1 MNTEK
6 TATIDESKI
15 PLKRSLGLTTAILLV
30 AGIIIGS
37 GVFKKIAPMSAAL
50 MDKNYILLAW
60 LLAGIITLLGAFNVA
75 GLATMTD
82 ESGGIYEY
90 LRLSFGNFFSFISG
104 WTAFVIAGCGG
115 IAALA
120 FIFAESVNYLIPLPH
135 LFSSWQNISIGNF
148 VFPFAS
154 AGVKILALLAII
166 LLTFVNILG
175 AKKGGNLNNLLT
187 AAKIGGLLLLIV
199 AGLSFN
205 HTLPVINSSKVST
218 GNSNIFSGI
227 LAAMVSAFWAYDG
240 WFLVGNVSG
249 EIKNPKRNVPISL
262 VAGVGISIILYLLL
276 NEAFMHVLPL
286 SALANIGEDNIAAL
300 EVARGIAG
308 NAGVITIAIL
318 IIICTFGALNAIII
332 AYPRLYY
339 RMSQEKFFPKSFS
352 FVHPRFRTPYLGLI
366 YTMIWSCVLVISG
379 TFDIL
384 TNMIIFTEFF
394 FSALLAVAVIKMKR
408 KGKITARVILYPY
421 SPVIFVLFSAALLIN
436 TFIVM
441 PKQSAIGLLVILSGV
456 PVYFYYKKKKKVTE
470 ATSKITEVTP
480 FSEGARS

>member
-1 MNTEK
+1 MNTDSPV
-6 TATIDESKI
+6 AIDESKI
-15 PLKRSLGLTTAILLV
+15 PLKRSLGLITAILLV

-104 WTAFVIAGCGG
+104 WTAFLIGG
-115 IAALA
+115 SGSIAALA

-135 LFSSWQNISIGNF
+135 LFSSSQNISVGNF

-154 AGVKILALLAII
+154 ASVKILAVFAI
-166 LLTFVNILG
+166 LLLTGVNILG

-187 AAKIGGLLLLIV
+187 AAKVGGILLLIV
-199 AGLSFN
+199 AGLSFS
-205 HTLPVINSSKVST
+205 HALPATNSSTVSVNT
-218 GNSNIFSGI
+218 NIFSGI
-227 LAAMVSAFWAYDG
+227 LAAMLSAFWAYDG

-249 EIKNPKRNVPISL
+249 EIKNPKRNVPIAL

-286 SALANIGEDNIAAL
+286 SVLANISEDNIAAL
-300 EVARGIAG
+300 EVAGAIAG
-308 NAGVITIAIL
+308 NAGVVAIALL
-318 IIICTFGALNAIII
+318 IIVCTFGALNAIII

-339 RMSQEKFFPKSFS
+339 RMAQEKFFPKSFS

-366 YTMIWSCVLVISG
+366 YSMIWSCVLVISG
-379 TFDIL
+379 TFDTL

-394 FSALLAVAVIKMKR
+394 FSGLMAVAVIKMKR
-408 KGKITARVILYPY
+408 KGKITARVILYPL
-421 SPVIFVLFSAALLIN
+421 SPILFVLFSLALLIN
-436 TFIVM
+436 TFMVM
-441 PKQSAIGLLVILSGV
+441 PKQSAVGLLFILSGV
-456 PVYFYYKKKKKVTE
+456 PVYFYYKKKKKITE
-470 ATSKITEVTP
+470 ITGKITEVTP
-480 FSEGARS
+480 F

>member
-1 MNTEK
+1 MNTDSPV
-6 TATIDESKI
+6 AIDESKI
-15 PLKRSLGLTTAILLV
+15 PLKRSLGLITAILLV

-60 LLAGIITLLGAFNVA
+60 LFAGIITLLGAFNVA

-104 WTAFVIAGCGG
+104 WTAFLIGG
-115 IAALA
+115 SGSIAALA

-154 AGVKILALLAII
+154 ASVKILAVFAI
-166 LLTFVNILG
+166 LLLTGVNILG

-187 AAKIGGLLLLIV
+187 AAKVGGILLLIV
-199 AGLSFN
+199 AGLSFS
-205 HTLPVINSSKVST
+205 HALPATNSSKVSVNT
-218 GNSNIFSGI
+218 NIFSGI
-227 LAAMVSAFWAYDG
+227 LAAMLSAFWAYDG

-276 NEAFMHVLPL
+276 NGAFMHVLPL
-286 SALANIGEDNIAAL
+286 SVLANISEDNIAAL
-300 EVARGIAG
+300 EVAGAIAG
-308 NAGVITIAIL
+308 NAGVVAIALL
-318 IIICTFGALNAIII
+318 IIVCTFGALNAIII

-339 RMSQEKFFPKSFS
+339 RMAQEKFFPKSFS

-366 YTMIWSCVLVISG
+366 YSMIWSCVLVISG
-379 TFDIL
+379 TFDTL

-394 FSALLAVAVIKMKR
+394 FSGLMAVAVIKMKR
-408 KGKITARVILYPY
+408 KGKITARVILYPL
-421 SPVIFVLFSAALLIN
+421 SPILFVLFSLALLIN
-436 TFIVM
+436 TFMVM
-441 PKQSAIGLLVILSGV
+441 PKQSAVGLLFILSGV
-456 PVYFYYKKKKKVTE
+456 PVYFYYKKKKKITE
-470 ATSKITEVTP
+470 ITGKITEVTP
-480 FSEGARS
+480 F

>member
-1 MNTEK
+1 MNTDNP
-6 TATIDESKI
+6 ATIDESKI
-15 PLKRSLGLTTAILLV
+15 PLKRSFGLTTAILLV

-104 WTAFVIAGCGG
+104 WTAFLIGG
-115 IAALA
+115 SGSIAALA
-120 FIFAESVNYLIPLPH
+120 FIFAESVNYLVPLPH
-135 LFSSWQNISIGNF
+135 LFSSWQKISIGNF

-154 AGVKILALLAII
+154 AGIKMLAVLAIL
-166 LLTFVNILG
+166 LLTGVNILG

-187 AAKIGGLLLLIV
+187 ASKVGGILLLIV
-199 AGLSFN
+199 AGLSFS
-205 HTLPVINSSKVST
+205 HALPVTNSSTVSVST
-218 GNSNIFSGI
+218 NIFSGI
-227 LAAMVSAFWAYDG
+227 LAAMLSAFWAYDG

-262 VAGVGISIILYLLL
+262 VAGVGISIILYVLL

-286 SALANIGEDNIAAL
+286 SVLANISEDNIAAL
-300 EVARGIAG
+300 EVAGAIAG
-308 NAGVITIAIL
+308 NVGVVAIALL
-318 IIICTFGALNAIII
+318 IVVCTFGALNAIII

-339 RMSQEKFFPKSFS
+339 RMAQEKFFPKSFS

-366 YTMIWSCVLVISG
+366 YSMIWSCVLVISG
-379 TFDIL
+379 TFDTV

-394 FSALLAVAVIKMKR
+394 FSGLMAVAVIKMKR
-408 KGKITARVILYPY
+408 KGKITARVILYPL
-421 SPVIFVLFSAALLIN
+421 SPIIFVLFSLALLIN
-436 TFIVM
+436 TFIVI
-441 PKQSAIGLLVILSGV
+441 PKQSAIGLLFILSGV
-456 PVYFYYKKKKKVTE
+456 PVYFYYKKRKKITE
-470 ATSKITEVTP
+470 ITAKITEVTT
-480 FSEGARS
+480 FEKESN

>member
-1 MNTEK
+1 MINLQAETKNDTEGI
-6 TATIDESKI
+6 IDESKI

-37 GVFKKIAPMSAAL
+37 GVFKKIARMSGAL
-50 MDKNYILLAW
+50 MDKDYILLAW

-104 WTAFVIAGCGG
+104 WTAFLMAGSGS

-120 FIFAESVNYLIPLPH
+120 FIFAESVNYLVPLPH

-148 VFPFAS
+148 VFFYAS
-154 AGVKILALLAII
+154 AGVKMLAVLAIL
-166 LLTFVNILG
+166 LLTGVNILG

-187 AAKIGGLLLLIV
+187 VAKVGGILLLIV
-199 AGLSFN
+199 AGLSFS
-205 HTLPVINSSKVST
+205 HALPATNSSTIST
-218 GNSNIFSGI
+218 VNTNIFSGI
-227 LAAMVSAFWAYDG
+227 LAAMLSAFWAYDG
-240 WFLVGNVSG
+240 WLVIGNVSG
-249 EIKNPKRNVPISL
+249 EIKNPKRNVPVSL

-286 SALANIGEDNIAAL
+286 SVLANISEDNIAAL
-300 EVARGIAG
+300 EVARAIAG
-308 NAGVITIAIL
+308 NVGVVAIALL

-339 RMSQEKFFPKSFS
+339 RMAQG
-352 FVHPRFRTPYLGLI
+352 FRTPYLGLI
-366 YTMIWSCVLVISG
+366 YSMIWSCVLVISG

-394 FSALLAVAVIKMKR
+394 FSALLAIAVIKMKR
-408 KGKITARVILYPY
+408 KGKITSRVILYPL
-421 SPVIFVLFSAALLIN
+421 SPIIFALFSLALLIN

-441 PKQSAIGLLVILSGV
+441 PKQSAIGLLFILSGA
-456 PVYFYYKKKKKVTE
+456 PVYFYYEKRKKE
-470 ATSKITEVTP
+470 AEITTKITEVTP
-480 FSEGARS
+480 L

>member
-1 MNTEK
+1 MNTDSPV
-6 TATIDESKI
+6 AIDESKI
-15 PLKRSLGLTTAILLV
+15 PLKRSLGLITAILLV

-104 WTAFVIAGCGG
+104 WTAFLIGG
-115 IAALA
+115 SGSIAALA

-154 AGVKILALLAII
+154 ASVKILAVFAI
-166 LLTFVNILG
+166 LLLTGVNILG

-187 AAKIGGLLLLIV
+187 AAKVGGILLLIV
-199 AGLSFN
+199 AGLSFS
-205 HTLPVINSSKVST
+205 HALPATNSSTVSVNT
-218 GNSNIFSGI
+218 NIFSGI
-227 LAAMVSAFWAYDG
+227 LAAMLSAFWAYDG

-286 SALANIGEDNIAAL
+286 SVLANISEDNIAAL
-300 EVARGIAG
+300 EVAGAIAG
-308 NAGVITIAIL
+308 NAGVVAIALL
-318 IIICTFGALNAIII
+318 IIVCTFGALNAIII

-339 RMSQEKFFPKSFS
+339 RMAQEKFFPKSFS

-366 YTMIWSCVLVISG
+366 YSMIWSCVLVISG
-379 TFDIL
+379 TFDTL

-394 FSALLAVAVIKMKR
+394 FSGLMAVAVIKMKR
-408 KGKITARVILYPY
+408 KGKITARVILYPL
-421 SPVIFVLFSAALLIN
+421 SPILFVLFSLALLIN
-436 TFIVM
+436 TFMVM
-441 PKQSAIGLLVILSGV
+441 PKQSAVGLLFILSGV
-456 PVYFYYKKKKKVTE
+456 PVYFYYKKKKKITE
-470 ATSKITEVTP
+470 ITGKITEVTP
-480 FSEGARS
+480 F